1 MFQLTSLQ
9 WKSFF
14 RSASFAGNIFSKI
27 IMFIGV
33 LYVTLISLSLG
44 VIHGSGGS
52 IIQPDAEDIANPFSW
67 INKSIIYGFGY
78 WIVVRYIFQKVPIL
92 NLRALLLTP
101 LRKSRIIRYALNQTI
116 FSIFNLVSFFYL
128 IPFSILVVADSEPL
142 SFDLLGIVTW
152 NIAIAC
158 IVYITNFINIIL
170 NKQDRL
176 VVGFAIIL
184 LIIKSLEY
192 YDFVDLT
199 FYSEKFFYSFYETPI
214 LVLGPIALLIYTYYY
229 VYRYF
234 RFNLSIDEG
243 LNIQTKEAI
252 RNDFN
257 WLDRFGS
264 ISIFLKNDLRLILRT
279 KRAKSTVIM
288 GFSFVFYGFLIMFSN
303 DLFGDWWLFVGLFFS
318 TGGFMLTF
326 CGLVPSWDSKHYS
339 LMMCQNITYL
349 DYLKSKWYLGI
360 IGTTVMTIMASF
372 IYSYFGIFYI
382 VTIICAGLYNL
393 GINSYVTLW
402 AGAFNKS
409 AIDLESNKNAFG
421 DKKSFNTKTMLMTIP
436 QLIGP
441 VLIFS
446 YVSSNFD
453 SFIAAYVIGAIG
465 IIGMFFRNLAFKIIV
480 KTYKS
485 EKYSTLSA
493 YKQTN

>member
-1 MFQLTSLQ
+1 MDYTIIRDEDDELTVFLPYHKLFNETYNPDGYSEFPEIRIIFKDTEELETPTVQ
-9 WKSFF
+9 QINALEYFLKNSF
-14 RSASFAGNIFSKI
+14 N
-27 IMFIGV
+27 
-33 LYVTLISLSLG
+33 
-44 VIHGSGGS
+44 
-52 IIQPDAEDIANPFSW
+52 
-67 INKSIIYGFGY
+67 INKYISDFVYEEREVFLEATWLDIETIKKVKDLYRFSTINIRSNHKDGISYIGLTGECSWDPEHGFGVMMFKDK
-78 WIVVRYIFQKVPIL
+78 IV
-92 NLRALLLTP
+92 
-101 LRKSRIIRYALNQTI
+101 
-116 FSIFNLVSFFYL
+116 
-128 IPFSILVVADSEPL
+128 
-142 SFDLLGIVTW
+142 
-152 NIAIAC
+152 
-158 IVYITNFINIIL
+158 
-170 NKQDRL
+170 
-176 VVGFAIIL
+176 
-184 LIIKSLEY
+184 
-192 YDFVDLT
+192 DFGDW
-199 FYSEKFFYSFYETPI
+199 ET
-214 LVLGPIALLIYTYYY
+214 GG
-229 VYRYF
+229 F
-234 RFNLSIDEG
+234 RFNEYDNISKKYSLEPLKEKRNRITSLSQ
-243 LNIQTKEAI
+243 NIQTKEAK

-465 IIGMFFRNLAFKIIV
+465 IIGMFFRNWAFKIIV

>member
-1 MFQLTSLQ
+1 
-9 WKSFF
+9 
-14 RSASFAGNIFSKI
+14 
-27 IMFIGV
+27 
-33 LYVTLISLSLG
+33 
-44 VIHGSGGS
+44 
-52 IIQPDAEDIANPFSW
+52 
-67 INKSIIYGFGY
+67 
-78 WIVVRYIFQKVPIL
+78 
-92 NLRALLLTP
+92 
-101 LRKSRIIRYALNQTI
+101 
-116 FSIFNLVSFFYL
+116 
-128 IPFSILVVADSEPL
+128 
-142 SFDLLGIVTW
+142 
-152 NIAIAC
+152 
-158 IVYITNFINIIL
+158 
-170 NKQDRL
+170 
-176 VVGFAIIL
+176 
-184 LIIKSLEY
+184 
-192 YDFVDLT
+192 
-199 FYSEKFFYSFYETPI
+199 
-214 LVLGPIALLIYTYYY
+214 
-229 VYRYF
+229 
-234 RFNLSIDEG
+234 
-243 LNIQTKEAI
+243 
-252 RNDFN
+252 
-257 WLDRFGS
+257 
-264 ISIFLKNDLRLILRT
+264 
-279 KRAKSTVIM
+279 
-288 GFSFVFYGFLIMFSN
+288 
-303 DLFGDWWLFVGLFFS
+303 
-318 TGGFMLTF
+318 MLTF